1 MKIRYYLFLTLTFF
15 SFFCFGQSK
24 GNGANYTF
32 NTKCIG
38 TELDGSI
45 TLEVWGKGRH
55 YFDALEQ
62 AKKNAVR
69 DIIFRGIQDGNCQ
82 ISAIVLLPKVK
93 STHEEYF
100 AEFFSDDGPYLE
112 FVSLKDERILNKMR
126 RNKKKTREMQQRK
139 VVVRVNRLG
148 LKKKLKSDNIN

>member
-32 NTKCIG
+32 NTKCMG

-82 ISAIVLLPKVK
+82 ISAIVLLPKAK
-93 STHEEYF
+93 STQIVLKETEHNRVLI
-100 AEFFSDDGPYLE
+100 ADD
-112 FVSLKDERILNKMR
+112 DEWCCWLYRWIGSI
-126 RNKKKTREMQQRK
+126 
-139 VVVRVNRLG
+139 VY
-148 LKKKLKSDNIN
+148 